1 MFEELIRR
9 RKMEG
14 QTIQWPQLKEQ
25 TIVNT
30 TLHRK
35 LKIKGQTIQRT
46 NNSQRNTTQETKD

>member
-14 QTIQWPQLKEQ
+14 QTIQWPPLKEQ

-35 LKIKGQTIQRT
+35 LKIKGQTIQWPQYKEQT
-46 NNSQRNTTQETKD
+46 

>member
-35 LKIKGQTIQRT
+35 LKIKGQTIQWP
-46 NNSQRNTTQETKD
+46 Q